1 MKIIEKDQ
9 IIFIFSIFFNRMNGC
24 SKYMY
29 IFTFINFI
37 FMKQKVGFDKI
48 TQVIS
53 LSNNYVRH
61 KKNLR

>member
-1 MKIIEKDQ
+1 MYV
-9 IIFIFSIFFNRMNGC
+9 FI
-24 SKYMY
+24 
-29 IFTFINFI
+29 FINFI